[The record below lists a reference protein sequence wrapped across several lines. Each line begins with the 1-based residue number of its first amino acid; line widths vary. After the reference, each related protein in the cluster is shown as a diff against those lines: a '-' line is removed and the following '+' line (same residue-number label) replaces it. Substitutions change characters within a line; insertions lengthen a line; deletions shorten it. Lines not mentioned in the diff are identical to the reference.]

1 MKKRISVPVIFEG
14 AHADGFIAKEPSVI
28 MTGEYSGAGEN
39 PEVTIQ
45 MNALENRVLATT
57 GHMMKLKQELEN
69 KNHEVFL
76 SSLESRLQKT
86 MENSRL
92 SEERVRQKESV
103 EKQML
108 QVQMPVMNSVV
119 DNKTINNTTNPI
131 LVNLSSRNEY
141 NRFRTA

>member
-1 MKKRISVPVIFEG
+1 
-14 AHADGFIAKEPSVI
+14 

-131 LVNLSSRNEY
+131 LMPQSSRNEF